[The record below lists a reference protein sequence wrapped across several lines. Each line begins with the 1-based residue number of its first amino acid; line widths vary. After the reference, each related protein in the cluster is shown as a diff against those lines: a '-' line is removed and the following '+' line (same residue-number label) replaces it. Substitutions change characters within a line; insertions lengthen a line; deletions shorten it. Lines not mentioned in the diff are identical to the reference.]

1 MSRCARLGSTALEKS
16 GKEIDKLKARREAIG
31 KILLDHRI
39 AKANRLIQ
47 RVNYSGQQRGAD
59 MTQSGVGSLI
69 HVSRQTISNMEHGRV
84 PIDIAML
91 EVLMEALEISP
102 ETIWPPKGRTRLPVQ
117 EHKTSAG
124 DVLKIVVEID
134 ER

>member
-1 MSRCARLGSTALEKS
+1 
-16 GKEIDKLKARREAIG
+16 
-31 KILLDHRI
+31 
-39 AKANRLIQ
+39 
-47 RVNYSGQQRGAD
+47 
-59 MTQSGVGSLI
+59 
-69 HVSRQTISNMEHGRV
+69 MEHGRV